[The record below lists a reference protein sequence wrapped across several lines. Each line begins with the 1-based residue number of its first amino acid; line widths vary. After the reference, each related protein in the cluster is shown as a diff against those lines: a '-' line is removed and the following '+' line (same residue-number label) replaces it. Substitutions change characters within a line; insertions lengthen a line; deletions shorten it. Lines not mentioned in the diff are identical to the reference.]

1 MSRCNRRL
9 FSTSSDESSHESPP
23 VKKKKKTSEA
33 EKVDWDAV
41 RGKLEELLQPDNRF
55 NTFDANVVD
64 DIRRETK
71 DEIPLMLHTVDDF
84 AATLL
89 LLPTAQGGVGFDT
102 SFFLNKDCPSLK
114 SMSTFQA
121 ATFAVEAT
129 TNAKADFDGD
139 KAMHL
144 RGDWHSLGVA
154 DRNSGY
160 TRHYHLLIDNGKVFS
175 C

>member
-89 LLPTAQGGVGFDT
+89 LLPVRRAGTLATQLFLQGLHLVPQ
-102 SFFLNKDCPSLK
+102 LL
-114 SMSTFQA
+114 QLLIH
-121 ATFAVEAT
+121 FAM
-129 TNAKADFDGD
+129 G
-139 KAMHL
+139 
-144 RGDWHSLGVA
+144 
-154 DRNSGY
+154 
-160 TRHYHLLIDNGKVFS
+160 RHYVYLWKTKVICGEGFHRGCEDFRANVDVQEYS
-175 C
+175 LQ